1 MFMSSPIRWAQLLLF
16 IAPLLWTVNY
26 LVARWAPG
34 EVAPHLLA
42 LGRWSF
48 ALVIMA
54 VAMGQERTQLWQAF
68 KNDWK
73 TCLLMGG
80 LGMWICGA
88 FVYIGGQSTQ
98 AINIALIYSASP
110 IGVALISHWFL
121 NEKLSAA
128 QALGIFIA
136 LFGVLAI
143 IAKGQLLNL
152 LQLQFNS
159 GDWWIV
165 TAAIAWSIYSILMR
179 HRPSPLSGNLRLAVI
194 TLGGIMVLLP
204 FALIEWFAYGWMPGA
219 LAGGLFSWKALGL
232 ILLAAVFPGFIAY
245 RAFSF
250 IVAHLGTAPAS
261 IMLYLGPL
269 YAAVAAWL
277 VLDESLQW
285 FHALGALFILP
296 GVYLA
301 SRVPLAKTNKCL
313 IKS

>member
-1 MFMSSPIRWAQLLLF
+1 MSKSSPVRWAQLLLF

-26 LVARWAPG
+26 LVARWAP
-34 EVAPHLLA
+34 EVVAPHLLA

-54 VAMGQERTQLWQAF
+54 VAMGQERSQLWQSF

-73 TCLLMGG
+73 TCLLMGA

-121 NEKLSAA
+121 NEKLSAL
-128 QALGIFIA
+128 QALGIVVA
-136 LFGVLAI
+136 LFGVLTI
-143 IAKGQLLNL
+143 IAKGQLQNL
-152 LQLQFNS
+152 LQFRFNA

-165 TAAIAWSIYSILMR
+165 TAAISWSVYSILMR

-194 TLGGIMVLLP
+194 TLGGILVLLP
-204 FALIEWFAYGWMPGA
+204 FTIAEWFASSWMPGA
-219 LAGGLFSWKALGL
+219 AAGGLFSVKALGL
-232 ILLAAVFPGFIAY
+232 MLIAAVFPGFIAY

-250 IVAHLGTAPAS
+250 IVANLGTAPAS

-269 YAAVAAWL
+269 YAAVVAWL
-277 VLDESLQW
+277 VLGEALQW
-285 FHALGALFILP
+285 FHALGAVFILP

-301 SRVPLAKTNKCL
+301 SRVRT
-313 IKS
+313 